1 MSMHQ
6 DNLPPLQDPA
16 FQDLMELF
24 NEKSYWQRLKHM
36 YYGLRQ
42 PRESGDYKLART
54 ELQRQWAPLTAVVVP
69 SLCVLLLALFANKQL
84 GSERAFETEIVNPEE
99 IKELEQIEEPEP
111 PPEEIQPRD
120 VQFEPDISM
129 QTQVQDAPMSPQP
142 QTFDAVLQVKSPVIL
157 RNIYGSTRNAGMRG
171 ELLGKGG
178 GNAATE
184 AAVMR
189 ALRWLKKYQESD
201 GSWRLTSAG
210 GPRLVKNTAVR
221 DGAPVGITGLGVLTF
236 LAHGETPASPEF
248 GATVQSA
255 IEYLIGSLRG
265 GGTFATKDGRK
276 DYSHLIATY
285 ALCEATA
292 MTQNPNVKDAAERAM
307 YELLRRQKPEG
318 GWDYIGEQ
326 APGRIDVSMTSWAAQ
341 AMKAGT
347 IAGLSCEGLEAALPR
362 TIAGLKLFHRKQ
374 GDGGHFTYR
383 NTENRW
389 PGLTGA
395 ATLCLQLLGDAR
407 SIEARHGVAWLRNN
421 VTFNWD
427 NPGPNLNENPIY
439 NWYYITQV
447 MFYEG
452 ASVWSEW
459 NKQFSMPLVDKQKI
473 IPKAIEDLEGRL
485 VDIGYWEPAT
495 EKEWSQSPAYN
506 TTFCALQLMVYYRYL
521 PTFKALVVED
531 EVVATATDRGDIKVN
546 VDL

>member
-1 MSMHQ
+1 MP
-6 DNLPPLQDPA
+6 PPLQDPA
-16 FQDLMELF
+16 FKDLMELF
-24 NEKSYWQRLKHM
+24 NEKSYWQRLRQM
-36 YYGLRQ
+36 LRGLKQ

-54 ELQRQWAPLTAVVVP
+54 ELQRQWAPFTAVALP
-69 SLCVLLLALFANKQL
+69 SLCVLLLAIFGNARM
-84 GSERAFETEIVNPEE
+84 GSDRSFETEIVETEE
-99 IKELEQIEEPEP
+99 VKELEKIEEPEK
-111 PPEEIQPRD
+111 PPEEIHPRD
-120 VQFEPDISM
+120 VQFEPDISL

-142 QTFDAVLQVKSPVIL
+142 QPFDAVLQVKSPVIL
-157 RNIYGSTRNAGMRG
+157 RNIYGSTRNAGVRG
-171 ELLGKGG
+171 DLLGKGG

-210 GPRLVKNTAVR
+210 GPGQVKNTAIR

-236 LAHGETPASPEF
+236 LAHGETPSSPEF
-248 GATVQSA
+248 GATVQRA

-265 GGTFATKDGRK
+265 GGVFAAKDGRK

-292 MTQNPNVKDAAERAM
+292 MTMNPNVKDAAERAM

-318 GWDYIGEQ
+318 GWDYIGEN

-362 TIAGLKLFHRKQ
+362 TIAALKLFHRKQ
-374 GDGGHFTYR
+374 GDGGHFVYR
-383 NTENRW
+383 NTESRW

-395 ATLCLQLLGDAR
+395 ATLCLQLLGDGR
-407 SIEARHGVAWLRNN
+407 GGEARNGVAWLRNN
-421 VTFNWD
+421 VAFSWD
-427 NPGPNLNENPIY
+427 NPTANLNENPIY

-447 MFYEG
+447 MFFEG
-452 ASVWSEW
+452 GKVWTDW
-459 NKQFSMPLVDKQKI
+459 NNQFSMPLVQKQKI
-473 IPKAIEDLEGRL
+473 IPKAIADLEGRL
-485 VDIGYWEPAT
+485 VDIGYWDPSSD
-495 EKEWSQSPAYN
+495 KEWSQSPAYN

-521 PTFKALVVED
+521 PTFKALTVDD
-531 EVVATATDRGDIKVN
+531 EVAATATESGDIRVN